1 MSERWLRAR
10 AMLSEWLPVVVVALV
25 LVASVGGWAT
35 YTAHVDPGTT
45 TEQQQVDSW
54 AVAGEFRHSATVTRA
69 NPVYPNGTR
78 LSNQSTYFT
87 GISPELDAQYRS
99 RIDATSTD
107 ELDVSLQT
115 SLVLQSVGEN
125 GQVYWRVNRS
135 LSREA
140 TPDVEPGGTV
150 TVPFSV
156 NVNRVSD
163 RIENIT
169 ETLGSSPAEPSVFVT
184 VDVQMTGTVEGRQQ
198 SVSFEDR
205 LSITPGGETY
215 TVSKPSDVGR
225 TVQRT
230 ESVDVPAEYGP
241 LRSVGGPL
249 LLLAALGSLGGVY
262 ALRGRGE
269 LSLSDAERAYLDYRS
284 ERREFDEW
292 ITSFRLP
299 SEAFEKPRAE
309 ASSLQDLVDFAID
322 TNVGVVE
329 PPGESAFY
337 VVGDEFLYVY
347 DPPAEPLSGDEM
359 PADSASDADDADPER
374 GH

>member
-1 MSERWLRAR
+1 MSERWLRIR
-10 AMLSEWLPVVVVALV
+10 AVVSAWLPVVVVALV
-25 LVASVGGWAT
+25 ALSSIGGWAT
-35 YTAHVDPGTT
+35 YTAHASPGTT

-54 AVAGEFRHSATVTRA
+54 TAAGEFRHSATVTRS

-78 LSNQSTYFT
+78 LTNQSTYFT
-87 GISPELDAQYRS
+87 GISPALDAQYRS
-99 RIDATSTD
+99 RIDATTTD
-107 ELDVSLQT
+107 EVGVSLQT

-135 LSREA
+135 LSRETA
-140 TPDVEPGGTV
+140 SDVEPGETV

-156 NVNRVSD
+156 NLNRVSD

-184 VDVQMTGTVEGRQQ
+184 VDVQVTGIVEGRQQ
-198 SVSFEDR
+198 SVSFQDR
-205 LSITPGGETY
+205 LSITPSGETY
-215 TVSKPSDVGR
+215 TVSEPSDPGR

-230 ESVDVPAEYGP
+230 ESVEVPAEYGP
-241 LRSVGGPL
+241 LWSIGGPL
-249 LLLAALGSLGGVY
+249 LVLAALGGLGGVY
-262 ALRGRGE
+262 SLRTRDE
-269 LSLSDAERAYLDYRS
+269 LSLSDAERTYLDYRS

-322 TNVGVVE
+322 TNAGVVE

-347 DPPAEPLSGDEM
+347 DPPAEPLSGGEM
-359 PADSASDADDADPER
+359 SGDPTSDAADDADPE
-374 GH
+374 

>member
-1 MSERWLRAR
+1 MSDRWLRAR
-10 AMLSEWLPVVVVALV
+10 AALSEWLPVVVVV
-25 LVASVGGWAT
+25 LVVLTSVGGWAT
-35 YTAHVDPGTT
+35 YRVHVGPGTT

-54 AVAGEFRHSATVTRA
+54 TAAGEFRHSATVTRT

-107 ELDVSLQT
+107 ELGVSLRT

-135 LSREA
+135 LSRE
-140 TPDVEPGGTV
+140 TTTDVEAGGTV

-156 NVNRVSD
+156 NVTRVSE

-169 ETLGSSPAEPSVFVT
+169 GTLGSSPAEPSAFVT
-184 VDVQMTGTVEGRQQ
+184 VDVRVTGTVEGRQQ
-198 SVSFEDR
+198 SVSFTDR
-205 LSITPGGETY
+205 LSITPSGETY
-215 TVSKPSDVGR
+215 TVSEPSDIGR

-230 ESVDVPAEYGP
+230 EPVEVPAEYGP
-241 LRSVGGPL
+241 FWSVGGPL
-249 LLLAALGSLGGVY
+249 LLLAGLGGLGGVVS
-262 ALRGRGE
+262 LRTRDE
-269 LSLSDAERAYLDYRS
+269 LSLSEAERTYLDYRS

-322 TNVGVVE
+322 TNAGVVE
-329 PPGESAFY
+329 PPDESGFY

-347 DPPAEPLSGDEM
+347 DPPAEPLSGGEM
-359 PADSASDADDADPER
+359 PADPASEAADDADPE
-374 GH
+374 

>member
-1 MSERWLRAR
+1 MSERWLRVR
-10 AMLSEWLPVVVVALV
+10 AVLSEWRPVVVIALV
-25 LVASVGGWAT
+25 VLSAVGGWAT
-35 YTAHVDPGTT
+35 YTAHVSPGTT
-45 TEQQQVDSW
+45 TEQRQVDAW
-54 AVAGEFRHSATVTRA
+54 AAAGEFRHSATVTRA

-87 GISPELDAQYRS
+87 GISPALDGQYRS
-99 RIDATSTD
+99 RIDAASTD
-107 ELDVSLQT
+107 DLGVSLRAT
-115 SLVLQSVGEN
+115 LVLQSVGEN

-140 TPDVEPGGTV
+140 APDVAPGGTV

-156 NVNRVSD
+156 DVTRVSD

-184 VDVQMTGTVEGRQQ
+184 VDVRVTGTVEGRQQ
-198 SVSFEDR
+198 SVSFRDR

-215 TVSKPSDVGR
+215 TVSEPSDPGR

-230 ESVDVPAEYGP
+230 ETVEVPAEYGP

-249 LLLAALGSLGGVY
+249 LLLAALGGLGGVY
-262 ALRGRGE
+262 SLRGRGE

-299 SEAFEKPRAE
+299 PEAFEKPRAE
-309 ASSLQDLVDFAID
+309 ASSLRDLVDFAID
-322 TNVGVVE
+322 TNAGVVE
-329 PPGESAFY
+329 PPDESAFY
-337 VVGDEFLYVY
+337 VIGDEFLYVY
-347 DPPAEPLSGDEM
+347 DPPAEPLSGSEM
-359 PADSASDADDADPER
+359 PADSASDADDGDSE
-374 GH
+374 